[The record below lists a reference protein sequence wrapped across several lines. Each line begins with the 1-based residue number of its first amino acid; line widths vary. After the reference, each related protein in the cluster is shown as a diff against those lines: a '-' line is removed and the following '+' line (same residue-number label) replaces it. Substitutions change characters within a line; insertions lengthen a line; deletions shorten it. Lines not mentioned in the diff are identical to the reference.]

1 MKTSK
6 LAVAPNAIRIHLLRV
21 MYAFIAI
28 GLGFAVWPDI
38 VFPAQQSADVKTVVR
53 SLLGAV
59 GLLALLGIWQPLR
72 MLPILFFELAWKLIW
87 VLAFVVPLWL
97 GKGLDAYAIATFWE
111 CLLGLVLLPLVIPW
125 RHLWQEYGPGAA

>member
-1 MKTSK
+1 MDTSP
-6 LAVAPNAIRIHLLRV
+6 AAAPTALRIHFLRA

-28 GLGFAVWPDI
+28 GLGFAVWLDI
-38 VFPAQQSADVKTVVR
+38 VFFAQQTVDVKTVVR

-59 GLLALLGIWQPLR
+59 GLLAVLGVWQPLK
-72 MLPILFFELAWKLIW
+72 MLPLLFFELAWKLIW

-97 GKGLDAYAIATFWE
+97 GPGLDAYAVATFWE

-125 RHLWQEYGPGAA
+125 RHVWHTYRPGAA